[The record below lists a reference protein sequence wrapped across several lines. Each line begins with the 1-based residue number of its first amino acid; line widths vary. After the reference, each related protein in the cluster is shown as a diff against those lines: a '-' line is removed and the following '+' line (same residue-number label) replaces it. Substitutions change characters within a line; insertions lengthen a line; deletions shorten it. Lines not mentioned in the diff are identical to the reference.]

1 MVKDMYITINNKEYE
16 VVVTKKSI
24 KNTYLRVK
32 EDMKIYVTTS
42 YLTPNFMIKKFISNN
57 ENFIKKQI
65 NRQEIKKEK
74 SNNIYFLGNEINIIK
89 INTIK
94 KPYLENNTLYVKDDN
109 DIEKWFKKQT
119 KIIFKERLDYNY
131 SIFTRKI
138 PYPKLYIRKM
148 STRWGVC
155 NVKLIKV
162 TLNSELIHK
171 DINCLDY
178 VIIHELSHLIHKNH
192 SKEFWKLVEEN
203 KLDYKI
209 IRKEMRE

>member
-1 MVKDMYITINNKEYE
+1 
-16 VVVTKKSI
+16 
-24 KNTYLRVK
+24 
-32 EDMKIYVTTS
+32 MKIYVTTS
-42 YLTPNFMIKKFISNN
+42 YLTPNFMIEKFISNN

-203 KLDYKI
+203 KMDYKI
-209 IRKEMRE
+209 IRKKMRE